1 MTKKEKNLLLKDL
14 LIRQVMRVQ
23 LIKLRNG

>member
-23 LIKLRNG
+23 LIKLRDG